1 MPVTFYHKKSV
12 PDSFRAILDYKK
24 YLHDHPAVIVNNMN
38 SFVLPDLYFLEKNC
52 AMSFFEK
59 VWMKLKMPSWLKK
72 SDRILVFSAHVQNQ
86 VIKRYPFAVDKID
99 VVKFPVSAELKPN
112 DEDARDVVRYQHTM
126 GNAYFLY
133 HGPIHPAANLLNLLK
148 GFSIFKKKLGSNMKL
163 VLYGSVGAYS
173 AKFLTELETY
183 KYRDDIIITG
193 KLPQQDEIDLIASCY
208 ALVHPCRWD
217 RFGLPVLKAMKL
229 GVAVLIPLKSTHSEQ
244 AGMAGM
250 YFNEN
255 NPTEIGE
262 KMILIYRDEQMRD
275 EMIGTGLVKMKNE
288 EGKMKK
294 GLRQAQAPLKIE

>member
-12 PDSFRAILDYKK
+12 PASFKAILDYKK
-24 YLHDHPAVIVNNMN
+24 YLNKHPNTFNDSLN
-38 SFVLPDLYFLEKNC
+38 LFLLPDIYFLEKNC
-52 AMSFFEK
+52 EMPFFEK
-59 VWMKLKMPSWLKK
+59 VRMRLTMPKWLKK
-72 SDRILVFSAHVQNQ
+72 TDRILVFSNHVQNE
-86 VIKRYPFAVDKID
+86 VVKRYPIAKDKID
-99 VVKFPVSAELKPN
+99 VVHFPIKDDLKPN

-133 HGPIHPAANLLNLLK
+133 SGPIHAASNLLNLLK

-173 AKFLTELETY
+173 TKFLTELETY
-183 KYRDDIIITG
+183 KYRDDVILIE

-217 RFGLPVLKAMKL
+217 RFGLPVFNALKL
-229 GVAVLIPLKSTHSEQ
+229 GVAVLVPSNSTHSEQ

-250 YFNEN
+250 HFDEN
-255 NPTEIGE
+255 KPAEIGE

-275 EMIGTGLVKMKNE
+275 EMIGTGMVKMKGILNINE
-288 EGKMKK
+288 E
-294 GLRQAQAPLKIE
+294 

>member
-1 MPVTFYHKKSV
+1 MVRINPKSTMPVTFYHKKSI

-24 YLHDHPAVIVNNMN
+24 YLHDHHELTESNLN
-38 SFVLPDLYFLEKNC
+38 SFLLPDLYFLEKNC

-59 VWMKLKMPSWLKK
+59 IWMKLKMPSWLKK
-72 SDRILVFSAHVQNQ
+72 ADRILVFSTHAQHEIV
-86 VIKRYPFAVDKID
+86 KRYPFSHDKID
-99 VVKFPVSAELKPN
+99 VVKFPVSEELKPN

-133 HGPIHPAANLLNLLK
+133 HGPIHNAANLLNLLK

-163 VLYGSVGAYS
+163 VLSGSIGAYS

-183 KYRDDIIITG
+183 KYRDDVIVIG
-193 KLPQQDEIDLIASCY
+193 KLPLQDEIDLIASCY

-229 GVAVLIPLKSTHSEQ
+229 GVAVLTSSNSTHSEQ

-255 NPTEIGE
+255 DPAEIGE
-262 KMILIYRDEQMRD
+262 KLILIYRDEQMRD
-275 EMIGTGLVKMKNE
+275 EMIGTGLVKMKNALNE
-288 EGKMKK
+288 E
-294 GLRQAQAPLKIE
+294 